1 MLAPSTGGSSSPVRS
16 PPYQVRAAYRGSHG
30 WGHASTDSPARSA
43 VRSSGGAGSA
53 EVLVVGVVVV
63 DDAAATRGREPSSKT
78 TANTMP
84 TSPAA
89 KPTCPDRHNHGPMT
103 RHPPPAEHKSAAK
116 GNGVD

>member
-1 MLAPSTGGSSSPVRS
+1 MRRAPSSVGAAWLGRS

-63 DDAAATRGREPSSKT
+63 DDAATSRGSAPSST
-78 TANTMP
+78 SSAHPMPTAAAANTNSQRRI
-84 TSPAA
+84 TS
-89 KPTCPDRHNHGPMT
+89 GP
-103 RHPPPAEHKSAAK
+103 
-116 GNGVD
+116 